1 MELMDLLQSRRA
13 FREYDDQPLTS
24 EELQPILLAAET
36 SPVGLGKYRNHR
48 LTVIQDPKVLKQIQN
63 IYQAPTLI
71 VVSSPDPGQLEFID
85 AGIIVHNMEL
95 AAENEGLAANYNMAC
110 LTSLPKTVIPAGMTP
125 CFAITLG
132 HTKEKLTPR
141 DLDIKRIP
149 INWIKKD

>member
-95 AAENEGLAANYNMAC
+95 AAENEGLAANYHMAC
-110 LTSLPKTVIPAGMTP
+110 LASLPKTVIPAGMTP

>member
-85 AGIIVHNMEL
+85 AGIIVHNM
-95 AAENEGLAANYNMAC
+95 AC
-110 LTSLPKTVIPAGMTP
+110 LASLPKTVIPAGMTP

>member
-13 FREYDDQPLTS
+13 FRKYDDQPLTS

-63 IYQAPTLI
+63 IYQALTLI

-85 AGIIVHNMEL
+85 AGIIVHNMEQ

-110 LTSLPKTVIPAGMTP
+110 LASLPKTVIPAGMTP

>member
-110 LTSLPKTVIPAGMTP
+110 LASLPKTVTPAGMTP

-149 INWIKKD
+149 INWIKED

>member
-95 AAENEGLAANYNMAC
+95 AAENEGLAANYSMAC
-110 LTSLPKTVIPAGMTP
+110 LASLPKTVIPAGMTP

-149 INWIKKD
+149 INWIKED